1 MMLRQYLLACALLIA
16 SMSVHAQTYPNHTV
30 KIIGPGAGSGTDITA
45 RILAKSLNKLWEQ
58 SVIVENKPGAGGTL
72 GISSVVNAPPDGYTL
87 LAQSATYVIN
97 PAVYKNLPYDVTKS
111 LIEIDMIATSP
122 YVLVISGSSKMQSL
136 DDFVKEGKNKNSDF
150 TFSSAGVGSSTHL
163 AAEYLNQ
170 TTGLKALH
178 IPYKSTPEA
187 IQDVISGRVTYLMAP
202 YEAALPQIQSG
213 KLRALGISSKNRV
226 ESLSQVLT
234 IAEQLNNNF
243 EMNFWVGLWA
253 PMATPNAVMKKLK
266 DDVAKT
272 LNDPETKAAF
282 NAAGIT
288 IKSMGQT
295 AFTKFVR
302 EEIQKYQVIAKAA
315 GINPQ

>member
-1 MMLRQYLLACALLIA
+1 MFSKFFFLLALLIC
-16 SMSVHAQTYPNHTV
+16 SVIANAQNYPSHTV

-58 SVIVENKPGAGGTL
+58 SVIIENKPGAGGTV
-72 GISSVVNAPPDGYTL
+72 GISAVVNSPPDGYTL

-122 YVLVISGSSKMQSL
+122 YILVTASSSKIQSL
-136 DDFVKEGKNKNSDF
+136 DDFIKEAKNRSSDF

-163 AAEYLNQ
+163 ASEYLNQ
-170 TTGLKALH
+170 TTNIKALH

-187 IQDVISGRVTYLMAP
+187 MQDVISGRVTYLMAP
-202 YEAALPQIQSG
+202 YETALPQIQSG
-213 KLRALGISSKNRV
+213 KLRALGISSKTRV
-226 ESLSQVLT
+226 EGLPQVPT

-253 PMATPNAVMKKLK
+253 PMATPAPIIKKLK
-266 DDVAKT
+266 EDVT
-272 LNDPETKAAF
+272 RVLNDPETKSAF
-282 NAAGIT
+282 NTAGIT
-288 IKSMGQT
+288 VKSMGQT

-302 EEIQKYQVIAKAA
+302 EEITKYQSIAKIA